1 MLVGEGGR
9 RRIDGAPAAS
19 RMTAIDVLIAGSMMR
34 HVTTHLATID
44 EAQFERVKA
53 MCVSL
58 GEVLVRPLAEALSV
72 EERPRTRE
80 RLTAILLAFG
90 VGRPPDDRTAE
101 ELAERRRCAGRPST

>member
-1 MLVGEGGR
+1 M
-9 RRIDGAPAAS
+9 
-19 RMTAIDVLIAGSMMR
+19 LIAGSMMR
-34 HVTTHLATID
+34 HITTHLATID

-80 RLTAILLAFG
+80 RLTADPAG
-90 VGRPPDDRTAE
+90 VRRRRPADDRTAE
-101 ELAERRRCAGRPST
+101 ELAESGGAAHRHPPDARSSAAATRCRI